1 MHFIIFLFVVKAI
14 RKFLEDVMIYY
25 SLHEQ
30 PNNPFFAPVRDKH
43 CHEKLFVAAK
53 EVNISKDKANLVTN
67 GMK

>member
-1 MHFIIFLFVVKAI
+1 
-14 RKFLEDVMIYY
+14 MIYY